1 MIVVADTSVLINL
14 CRVGQGGLF
23 KKLFHEVVIPPE
35 VAAEFI
41 RLAGCTSRF
50 AGLKVPAGIKQQSPT
65 NLLAA
70 VIDAPGLDSGEAAAL
85 SLAVE
90 IHADAV
96 LIDERRG
103 YEVAVQLGL
112 RTLGILGILLRAKSA
127 GCIPAV
133 KPVLDALRQDAGF
146 WLSEALRKQVLTAA
160 GENS

>member
-14 CRVGQGGLF
+14 CRVGQGDLLGRLF
-23 KKLFHEVVIPPE
+23 REVVIPPE
-35 VAAEFI
+35 VAAEFA
-41 RLAGCTSRF
+41 RLSIGTPRF
-50 AGLKVPAGIKQQSPT
+50 AGLKLPSGIRQQSPAA
-65 NLLAA
+65 LLPAVRAA
-70 VIDAPGLDSGEAAAL
+70 IGLDSGEAAAL

-127 GCIPAV
+127 GFLPNV
-133 KPVLDALRQDAGF
+133 KSVLDALQRDAGF
-146 WLSEALRKQVLTAA
+146 WLSDPLRKQVLSAA